1 MLLKSWKEN
10 RVGSRREKSK
20 RCVPRITFLYKNA
33 LCVPMP
39 HICRWKDHM
48 MITWCVLTYCF
59 LCSNALHHCLSLVWE
74 TIFPKERRSMCIK
87 KRLTARHLSQL
98 FQATF
103 QCFFIR
109 GSFHQNHICNCIL
122 RCFFMCPSC
131 NSIRAEF
138 EGKICRLALQN
149 AFCSA
154 FFLITVFFLERIM
167 VQSSCCAMQTHTME
181 TSFEIKQITAERHY
195 SALLCMLN
203 IDDYGRCNFVIFT
216 MTLG

>member
-1 MLLKSWKEN
+1 MKRSHDDYMVCPYILLFMFKCSPPLPVSCLRNHFPQRKTEY
-10 RVGSRREKSK
+10 VYKKASHSK
-20 RCVPRITFLYKNA
+20 TSFPVVP
-33 LCVPMP
+33 
-39 HICRWKDHM
+39 
-48 MITWCVLTYCF
+48 
-59 LCSNALHHCLSLVWE
+59 SN
-74 TIFPKERRSMCIK
+74 FSM
-87 KRLTARHLSQL
+87 H
-98 FQATF
+98 
-103 QCFFIR
+103 FFIR

>member
-1 MLLKSWKEN
+1 MFKCSPLPLLS
-10 RVGSRREKSK
+10 EKPFSPKKDGVCMYKKASHSK
-20 RCVPRITFLYKNA
+20 TSFPVVP
-33 LCVPMP
+33 
-39 HICRWKDHM
+39 
-48 MITWCVLTYCF
+48 
-59 LCSNALHHCLSLVWE
+59 SN
-74 TIFPKERRSMCIK
+74 FSM
-87 KRLTARHLSQL
+87 H
-98 FQATF
+98 
-103 QCFFIR
+103 FFIR

-131 NSIRAEF
+131 NSIRHEF
-138 EGKICRLALQN
+138 EGKICRLVLQN

-181 TSFEIKQITAERHY
+181 TSFEIKQITERHY

-216 MTLG
+216 MTLR